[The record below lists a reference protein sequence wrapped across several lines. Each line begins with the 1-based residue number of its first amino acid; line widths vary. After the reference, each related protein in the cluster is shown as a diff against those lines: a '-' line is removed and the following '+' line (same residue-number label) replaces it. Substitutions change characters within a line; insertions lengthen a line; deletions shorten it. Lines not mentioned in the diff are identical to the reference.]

1 MLKCGG
7 LHIVKGRNP
16 VQGLTSHKSPH
27 FLLKGDT
34 MKSNYDIALEV
45 LSGAW
50 GNGVDRRNRL
60 TEAGYN
66 YSDVQTIVN
75 ALVKDGYLNKP
86 EEKPEEKKD
95 PEKHLLEIDYDPE
108 EYEGIQVN
116 VLV

>member
-1 MLKCGG
+1 ML
-7 LHIVKGRNP
+7 IDKGRNP
-16 VQGLTSHKSPH
+16 EHGFVKPQKPPH
-27 FLLKGDT
+27 SFEGDN
-34 MKSNYDIALEV
+34 MKTNYDIALEV
-45 LSGAW
+45 LAGAW

-66 YSDVQTIVN
+66 YGDIQTIVN

-86 EEKPEEKKD
+86 EQKPKEKKD